1 MLRVVSFLLLL
12 FGFGLCLAPSPSC
25 PPGVKNC
32 VPPSPASAT
41 VVGEYPI
48 EVTNSLPKDDWKKHP
63 FGAATVY
70 EVSLAADSAA
80 CGICNSPSS
89 ITVDQHGLVT
99 SCTSTPPSPAAGFY
113 SYPSNLL
120 VSSEGLVESV
130 DNSTSPTFE
139 NITAQVRPLHYYN
152 ANSSRSTRATSAAWA
167 RGGIRRGA
175 RGIATNKHRS
185 STVPRCLHQ
194 TM

>member
-1 MLRVVSFLLLL
+1 MLRVVVFLLLL
-12 FGFGLCLAPSPSC
+12 LGCCLCVAPSPSC

-48 EVTNSLPKDDWKKHP
+48 EVTSSLAKDTWKKHP

-80 CGICNSPSS
+80 CGTCSSPSS

-113 SYPSNLL
+113 GFPSNLL
-120 VSSEGLVESV
+120 VSSEGLVQSV

-139 NITAQVRPLHYYN
+139 NITAEVCPSIMQERLQLIKLYRISTLVASRLAMHHPLHRN
-152 ANSSRSTRATSAAWA
+152 L
-167 RGGIRRGA
+167 
-175 RGIATNKHRS
+175 
-185 STVPRCLHQ
+185 LHHLLVVLP
-194 TM
+194 

>member
-1 MLRVVSFLLLL
+1 MLRVTGFLLLL
-12 FGFGLCLAPSPSC
+12 FGCGLCVVPSPSC

-48 EVTNSLPKDDWKKHP
+48 QVTSSLPQDAWKKEP

-70 EVSLAADSAA
+70 EVKLAADNPA
-80 CGICNSPSS
+80 CGICSSPSS

-113 SYPSNLL
+113 SFPSNLL

-130 DNSTSPTFE
+130 DSNTSPTFE
-139 NITAQVRPLHYYN
+139 NITAEVRPSNYLLDALLALETCY
-152 ANSSRSTRATSAAWA
+152 
-167 RGGIRRGA
+167 
-175 RGIATNKHRS
+175 K
-185 STVPRCLHQ
+185 RCLGAWRDEERCKRDCN
-194 TM
+194 